1 MGGLNGGNYMIRYTN
16 LHTIGDNGELLALDF
31 LENNGFTIIEHK
43 YRFRR
48 FGEIDIIAQKE
59 NLIVF
64 IEVKTRFSERFG
76 GALYSIGPK
85 KKNTILK
92 TARKFISENDK
103 LITKKTIFRFDLI
116 AIKNETITW
125 VEDIIRR

>member
-1 MGGLNGGNYMIRYTN
+1 MRTTSN
-16 LHTIGDNGELLALDF
+16 LHDIGNDGELLATDF
-31 LENNGFTIIEHK
+31 LEKQGFVILERN

-85 KKNTILK
+85 KRDHILK
-92 TARKFISENDK
+92 TAKKFIAENDK
-103 LITKKTIFRFDLI
+103 NITKETVCRFDLI
-116 AIKNETITW
+116 TIENNNISW
-125 VEDIIRR
+125 IEDIIRC